1 MPTSTTA
8 ASVSTRR
15 VTTTMY
21 IGAAL
26 SALLAA
32 LTFLDQ
38 VAVDGITDVLW
49 DEYPDYTSDEI
60 ATEAGA
66 TAAALYALAALGV
79 ACWLWLAA
87 ATRRRWHRTRL
98 ASAIVFGLAF
108 VASLSVAYVPL
119 PNYLATAQWLPLLA
133 GLIAITLLWR
143 STVSAKQ

>member
-66 TAAALYALAALGV
+66 TAAALYVLAALGV

-87 ATRRRWHRTRL
+87 ATRRRWHRARL
-98 ASAIVFGLAF
+98 ASAIAFGLAF
-108 VASLSVAYVPL
+108 VTSLSVAYVPL
-119 PNYLATAQWLPLLA
+119 PNYLATAQWLPPVVGAVALA
-133 GLIAITLLWR
+133 LLWKGDTR
-143 STVSAKQ
+143 AE

>member
-15 VTTTMY
+15 ATTTMY

-66 TAAALYALAALGV
+66 TAAALYVLAALGV

-87 ATRRRWHRTRL
+87 ATRRRWHRARL

-108 VASLSVAYVPL
+108 VTSLSVAYVPL
-119 PNYLATAQWLPLLA
+119 PNYLATAQWLPPVVGAVALA
-133 GLIAITLLWR
+133 LLWKGDTR
-143 STVSAKQ
+143 AE